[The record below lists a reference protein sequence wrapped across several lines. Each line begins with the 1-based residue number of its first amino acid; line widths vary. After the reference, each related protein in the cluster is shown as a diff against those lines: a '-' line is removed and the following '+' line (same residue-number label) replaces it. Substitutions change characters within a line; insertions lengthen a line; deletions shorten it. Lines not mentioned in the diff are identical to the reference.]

1 MNNHHKTGEDKTPL
15 KDSLDEISQAYGRMG
30 HEEPPEMLDQA
41 ILNSARR
48 AVEKKSRWTQF
59 GWLHGVTTAAVFVLA
74 FSIIL
79 NQREPA
85 LDYENTVMSPEP
97 TLLKS
102 EKATRSKAAPQLN
115 EVRMEMK
122 EQTEYRSADVQAL
135 EVSAEEI
142 QLGDADLGDTDSMA
156 NAPESAVHSEQ
167 AGFMA
172 VAEPAK
178 STTADEA
185 ESTSGA
191 EQKLATIIRLKQ
203 AGDDAWKKELEIFQQ
218 QYPEYPLPDE
228 LKD

>member
-1 MNNHHKTGEDKTPL
+1 MNNHHKTSEDKTPL

-30 HEEPPEMLDQA
+30 HEEPPKMLDQA

-59 GWLHGVTTAAVFVLA
+59 GWLHGLTTAAVFVLA

-85 LDYENTVMSPEP
+85 VEYENNVMSPEP

-102 EKATRSKAAPQLN
+102 EKAARSRAAPQLN

-122 EQTEYRSADVQAL
+122 EPIEHTSADVQAL

-142 QLGDADLGDTDSMA
+142 QLGDTDSMA
-156 NAPESAVHSEQ
+156 NAPESDARSEQ

-178 STTADEA
+178 STMADEA

-191 EQKLATIIRLKQ
+191 EQKLAAIIKLKQ

-218 QYPEYPLPDE
+218 QYPNYPLPDE

>member
-48 AVEKKSRWTQF
+48 AVEKKPHWTQF
-59 GWLHGVTTAAVFVLA
+59 GWLHGLTTVAVFVLA

-85 LDYENTVMSPEP
+85 PNYENNVMSPEP

-102 EKATRSKAAPQLN
+102 EKAARSKTAPQRN
-115 EVRMEMK
+115 ELRMEMK
-122 EQTEYRSADVQAL
+122 EQTERTSADVRAL

-142 QLGDADLGDTDSMA
+142 QLGDRDAMA
-156 NAPESAVHSEQ
+156 NAPESDARSEQ

-172 VAEPAK
+172 VAGSAK
-178 STTADEA
+178 STMADEA

-191 EQKLATIIRLKQ
+191 EQRLAAIIRLKQ
-203 AGDDAWKKELEIFQQ
+203 AGDDAWKKELALFRQ
-218 QYPEYPLPDE
+218 QYPDYALPDE